1 MFTYWLTGMKHEFGS
16 NQASTPQFSR
26 LIDPCFREVRRHSE
40 PLYHDDKRRNSGQL
54 QELNNQL
61 PDVQEQ
67 SGNHRSVL
75 KNFDEIERKISF
87 ADSGISMDKGSEE
100 TTNIAGKIEH
110 ITTGERYDSAF
121 SKLDTKYLNGTGV
134 VFHPE
139 NIVKKGKI
147 PHKSNL
153 EPVSDKR
160 LQETHEIH
168 DTFLNVRKHHNS
180 NFSLDNISEHSE
192 HANYDEEHEAL
203 SEKNRKNSN
212 QMTNII
218 ASIRL

>member
-1 MFTYWLTGMKHEFGS
+1 MKHEFGS
-16 NQASTPQFSR
+16 NQASTPQLSR
-26 LIDPCFREVRRHSE
+26 LIDPGFREVRRHSE
-40 PLYHDDKRRNSGQL
+40 PLYHDDKRRNSGHL

-67 SGNHRSVL
+67 SGNHRYVL

-87 ADSGISMDKGSEE
+87 ADSGISMDKGSDD
-100 TTNIAGKIEH
+100 TTNNAGKIEH
-110 ITTGERYDSAF
+110 TTTGERYDSPLL
-121 SKLDTKYLNGTGV
+121 KLDTKYLNGTDL

-139 NIVKKGKI
+139 NTVKKGKI
-147 PHKSNL
+147 PDKSNL
-153 EPVSDKR
+153 EPDSDKR
-160 LQETHEIH
+160 LQETDKIH

-180 NFSLDNISEHSE
+180 NFYLDNISEHSE

-203 SEKNRKNSN
+203 SEKNRKTSN
-212 QMTNII
+212 QMTDII